1 MEIKIN
7 NDELYLEKG
16 KELAIALLYEEMQET
31 QFSPMVVMH
40 PIFESAIIVNKRHEV
55 FNALDDKEKYKEHL
69 KDVEQD
75 IKNQKNLKD
84 IVWKI
89 RKSYRLTY
97 IYYLHKYFRVDKK
110 VCANLLAH
118 QWTLI
123 ETLTYDVN
131 VKPSQVL
138 NLIKCADKD
147 ELMEKDEQETLDK
160 MDDEIIIYRGAR
172 TKNGWKACSWTLEQK
187 QGEWFANRYNKQ
199 GYTFK
204 AKIKKKDV
212 IAYISSRSEK
222 EIIADYNKIY
232 DVEVL

>member
-1 MEIKIN
+1 MRIN
-7 NDELYLEKG
+7 NDELYLERG
-16 KELAIALLYEEMQET
+16 KELAIALLYEEMTET
-31 QFSPMVVMH
+31 EFSPMIVMH
-40 PIFESAIIVNKRHEV
+40 PIFESAIIMNKSREV
-55 FNALDDKEKYKEHL
+55 FNALDDKEKYAEHL
-69 KDVEQD
+69 KKVEQD
-75 IKNQKNLKD
+75 IKDEKSLKD

-97 IYYLHKYFRVDKK
+97 IYYLYKYFGVDKK
-110 VCANLLAH
+110 VCANLLANE
-118 QWTLI
+118 WTLI

-131 VKPSQVL
+131 VKPREVL
-138 NLIKCADKD
+138 SLIKCADKD
-147 ELMEKDEQETLDK
+147 VLMDKDEQETLEN

-172 TKNGWKACSWTLEQK
+172 TKDGWKACSWTLEQK

-204 AKIKKKDV
+204 AKIMKKDV

-222 EIIADYNKIY
+222 EIIADFNKLY